1 MLLVSSRKPLV
12 LLSDEVKTALA
23 AIAVIFFFF
32 PLAALLLPGVPLR
45 PALSVCVNL
54 TWERGGI
61 GW

>member
-23 AIAVIFFFF
+23 AIAVIFFF